1 MKMAKYIAKRILL
14 MFFVL
19 FVIVTICFMLIRLLP
34 LPAPEGQNNAQQ
46 EATLTRWKAQGYDIS
61 SFTKNPADKVPLL
74 KQYAIY
80 LKNIVTDFDFGE
92 SLRIKPQK
100 AALDLLL
107 EKLWP
112 TVLVNVYSLLFSIP
126 IGIALGIYAAIK
138 KNKWQDSLIS
148 TIVMVFV
155 SVPSYVYAFLV
166 QYLLYFVLHWFDK
179 PYVLSLADAGGS
191 WFTWAMFKSMIMP
204 ILALSFGTIA
214 GLCRFTRAE
223 LTETLTSDYMLLA
236 RTKGLT
242 RSQATTRHALK
253 NAMVPILPMIISS
266 FIGILGGSMIIEQI
280 FAIPGIGQL
289 YVRSVQQLDY
299 DVFMLDSIFY
309 TFVGLLAGIVVDIS
323 YGFIDPRIRMG
334 ER

>member
-1 MKMAKYIAKRILL
+1 MVKYVLKRLLL
-14 MFFVL
+14 ML
-19 FVIVTICFMLIRLLP
+19 FTLFIIVTICFIRMLPRELP
-34 LPAPEGQNNAQQ
+34 
-46 EATLTRWKAQGYDIS
+46 T
-61 SFTKNPADKVPLL
+61 DKVLAQVIQARWEALGYNEPLL
-74 KQYAIY
+74 TQFGIY
-80 LKNIVTDFDFGE
+80 LKNIVTSWDFGT
-92 SLRIKPQK
+92 SWYIAFRQPAWDVLISR
-100 AALDLLL
+100 LL
-107 EKLWP
+107 P
-112 TVLVNVYSLLFSIP
+112 TILVNLYSLLFSIP
-126 IGIALGIYAAIK
+126 IGIALGIYAAVK

-148 TIVMVFV
+148 TLIMVFV

-166 QYLLYFVLHWFDK
+166 QYLFYSKLGWLPLQVY
-179 PYVLSLADAGGS
+179 SLADAGGS
-191 WFTWAMFKSMIMP
+191 WFSAKMFYSMIAP
-204 ILALSFGTIA
+204 ILALSFGEIA

-253 NAMVPILPMIISS
+253 NAMVPILPMLLSS

-280 FAIPGIGQL
+280 FSIPGVGTLFIKSINL
-289 YVRSVQQLDY
+289 FDY
-299 DVFMLDSIFY
+299 DVFMMDSIFY